1 MTAPGATGRWAAEKR
16 TVADAAKRLSDLG
29 LVSGSSGNVSVRLP
43 SDNPRG
49 LLAVTPS
56 GKRYSEMD
64 EGDIVVADFDME
76 PVEGDLAPSS
86 ESLMHVAIYR
96 SRPDVGA
103 VIHTHSE
110 FATVLAVAG
119 LEAPPVID
127 EMAVALGGGIRVSE
141 YAFPGSQELADSVC
155 AALEGRKAAIIKNH
169 GAVGVGRDLAEALD
183 VSTLVERVSKIFV
196 YASLLGRVDALPKEV
211 VDAEAELFRMRLG
224 VETKIGGHT

>member
-1 MTAPGATGRWAAEKR
+1 MTAAGAAGRWEAEKR
-16 TVADAAKRLSDLG
+16 AVADAAKRLDALG
-29 LVSGSSGNVSVRLP
+29 LVSGSSGNVSVKLP
-43 SDNPRG
+43 PDNPRG

-127 EMAVALGGGIRVSE
+127 EMVVSLGGGIRVSE

-183 VSTLVERVSKIFV
+183 VSTLVERVSKVFV
-196 YASLLGRVDALPKEV
+196 YARLLGRVDALPKEV